1 MDEELNKLH
10 SREIT
15 EDAFKEISDGD
26 NDNKKKGVYL
36 KYLLTSFFF
45 TSKSSWKPPHL
56 VDTQRFKSVC
66 DEVFDTIF
74 VDKAL
79 EIYWK
84 GVKAEQSTVHEM

>member
-36 KYLLTSFFF
+36 KYLLTSFFLQVRENHHI
-45 TSKSSWKPPHL
+45 HL
-56 VDTQRFKSVC
+56 VDTQ
-66 DEVFDTIF
+66 
-74 VDKAL
+74 
-79 EIYWK
+79 
-84 GVKAEQSTVHEM
+84 